1 MLQFY
6 YNPVSVNSRRVWVAL
21 LEKQISFEPVVI
33 NLDGDQ
39 FADEFATVNP
49 LQRVPVIIDNGLTV
63 VESLAILDYLESRYP
78 SPALMPSEPAAIAQA
93 RMVETIT
100 VVELQP
106 ETFPLTR
113 SLVGLTVNP
122 DKLEAAQ
129 QRINQILQF
138 FEALLGTTTYFVG
151 ETLTLADIVAGTLIP
166 SLPLINYPR
175 LRTWAERLTRR
186 ESWQQTAYTEADI
199 AAALP
204 NIKAILERRS

>member
-78 SPALMPSEPAAIAQA
+78 SPALMPSEPAAIAQV

-186 ESWQQTAYTEADI
+186 ESWQQTAYTETDI

>member
-21 LEKQISFEPVVI
+21 LEKQIPFEPVVI

-39 FADEFATVNP
+39 FADEFAKVNP

-63 VESLAILDYLESRYP
+63 VESLAILAYLESRYP
-78 SPALMPSEPAAIAQA
+78 SPALMPNEPAAIAQV

-138 FEALLGTTTYFVG
+138 FEALLGNTPYFIG

-166 SLPLINYPR
+166 SLPLINYPQ
-175 LRTWAERLTRR
+175 LQAWAERLTRR